1 MKSCN
6 YNTWLSLKSSMKKI
20 LILGIIGIIIVSFAG
35 CSTSYREG
43 NSTSNYESTS
53 VNTEAESK
61 TEENDNKKI
70 NGAADININ
79 SNETIDEKIALDD
92 VKNINIDISTAKVS
106 VKSYDGSEIKITG
119 KLSENSKGMNIEKS
133 DSKIQI
139 VEKSHELSG
148 FSVSDEEGTT
158 KINVLIPSKFTG
170 DFVFK
175 QGEGTSDIEGIKV
188 KNVDIAGGAVK
199 LKCDDI
205 KFEKLNLNS
214 GVGKFDFNLKERCG
228 DIDINGGVGE
238 TNVKMAEVGGNL
250 KYKGGVG
257 STDITIPKNSPVK
270 FVVGKGLGNCNIDAK
285 TSNEETYTFD
295 LKVGVGSINIR
306 N

>member
-1 MKSCN
+1 VKSYD

-20 LILGIIGIIIVSFAG
+20 MILGIVGIIIVSFAG
-35 CSTSYREG
+35 CSTSSREG
-43 NSTSNYESTS
+43 NATSNYESTS
-53 VNTEAESK
+53 VNTKTESK

-106 VKSYDGSEIKITG
+106 VKSYDGAEIKITG
-119 KLSENSKGMNIEKS
+119 KLSEKSKGMNINKS

-139 VEKSHELSG
+139 VEKSYALKGS
-148 FSVSDEEGTT
+148 FAKDEDDIT
-158 KINVLIPSKFTG
+158 KIDILIPSKFTG
-170 DFVFK
+170 DFIFK
-175 QGEGTSDIEGIKV
+175 QGEGTSDVEGIKV
-188 KNVDIAGGAVK
+188 KNIDIAGGAVK

-214 GVGKFDFNLKERCG
+214 GVGKFDFNLKEKCG
-228 DIDINGGVGE
+228 DIEINGGVGE
-238 TNVKMAEVGGNL
+238 TNIKMAEVGGSL

-257 STDITIPKNSPVK
+257 STNITIPTNSPVK
-270 FVVGKGLGNCNIDAK
+270 FVVGKGLGNCKIDAK
-285 TSNEETYTFD
+285 TSGEETYTFD
-295 LKVGVGSINIR
+295 LKVGVGAINVS